1 MWEFTYWGFKMTRDW
16 RKHIHP
22 DLREH
27 LEMQIRNTFTHKKGY
42 ESADNRGNAQLWVAI
57 GNLSKQLSKIEKRLQ
72 EIEGV
77 TKEAGKDFEKDF
89 SLNKQEEVSF
99 IETPLMGQL
108 DELKDIKLPELDE
121 IRELVSKG
129 DALNEALSKK
139 ASKKRIAVKK
149 NLFSLENKRA
159 LGNKETK
166 GKKLLAVKK
175 TSAKK
180 TLKKSLRRF

>member
-1 MWEFTYWGFKMTRDW
+1 MVRDW

-57 GNLSKQLSKIEKRLQ
+57 GNLSKQLSKIEKKLQ
-72 EIEGV
+72 EIEGM

-89 SLNKQEEVSF
+89 NLNKQEEVSF

-108 DELKDIKLPELDE
+108 DELKKIEIPELDE
-121 IRELVSKG
+121 IRELVEKG
-129 DALNEALSKK
+129 DALLNVNKK
-139 ASKKRIAVKK
+139 QSRKKIVLKRTIKRS
-149 NLFSLENKRA
+149 LSLEKKS
-159 LGNKETK
+159 L
-166 GKKLLAVKK
+166 GKKIADKK
-175 TSAKK
+175 K
-180 TLKKSLRRF
+180 LKKSLKRF

>member
-1 MWEFTYWGFKMTRDW
+1 MCEFTYWGFKMVRDW

-22 DLREH
+22 ELREH
-27 LEMQIRNTFTHKKGY
+27 LEMQIRNTFNHKKAY

-108 DELKDIKLPELDE
+108 DELNKIEIPELDE
-121 IRELVSKG
+121 IRELVSK
-129 DALNEALSKK
+129 DRVLNQVSKKLSKK
-139 ASKKRIAVKK
+139 RAFKKTSEKT
-149 NLFSLENKRA
+149 NA